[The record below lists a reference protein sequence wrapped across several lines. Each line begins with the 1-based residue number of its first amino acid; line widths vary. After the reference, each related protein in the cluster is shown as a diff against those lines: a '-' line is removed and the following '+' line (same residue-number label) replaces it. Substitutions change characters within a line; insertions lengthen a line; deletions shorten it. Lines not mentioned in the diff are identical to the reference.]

1 MMKPTI
7 HLNGSDAQTLEDNF
21 TAAAKAVDNARSE
34 LLLTCPHGRDYYV
47 QGEGA
52 AKVAMAE
59 FETRQ
64 KRLNSVY
71 LELVELA
78 NYVYAERM
86 KRDRP
91 QR

>member
-1 MMKPTI
+1 MRPTI

-47 QGEGA
+47 QGEAA
-52 AKVAMAE
+52 AKAAMEE
-59 FETRQ
+59 FTARQ
-64 KRLNSVY
+64 ERLNSVY
-71 LELVELA
+71 QELAELA
-78 NYVYAERM
+78 NYVHAERM
-86 KRDRP
+86 RRERKS